1 MRRLLVSVWL
11 LLALLHAGF
20 ASAEEKLLPRTVIAV
35 YDPAQ
40 TKLELTSAH
49 RLAEMPLNHLGINL
63 EYHDVN
69 KLPDLSKRDDVRGIL
84 GWFPPGTRIKDP
96 KGYLAWASAAMD
108 AGKRYVI
115 MENPGFYQDS
125 TGKGTPS
132 NLVNAFLRKLE
143 LNRVDRWIDSTAD
156 VTYSYHTPS
165 LFVARDTIY
174 WTRPPFEKMT
184 ASADATV
191 HLTVSKESSN
201 ISDAALVV
209 TSARGGYVAEAHAY
223 RATAMNDEEIEQ
235 WLIDPF
241 AFFRLAFAT
250 DDLPK
255 PDTTTMAGRRIYY
268 SHIDGDGWNSYV
280 QLEEYRK
287 KPVIAARAVLEKAIR
302 PYKNLPVTVT
312 PIAADLNSD
321 WAGMPESVNVAKEI
335 FMEPQVE
342 PGTHTY
348 SHPFDW
354 DFFTDGNVEK
364 ERPFLRRYHLGAWDR
379 PGVKPKGLS
388 GLVGHRHASAPV
400 QTTEQLENNYFTP
413 RAYATE
419 KFDIKKEIGGSITE
433 IGSLLPEGKKIELV
447 TWSGNCAPFEEA
459 IRLTREAQVQNVN
472 GGDSRFDADYPS
484 YASVP
489 PIGRPVGS
497 ERQIYASNSNE
508 NTYTNLWTGRYFG
521 FQFLRATLENTESP
535 IRVKPFNIYYHL
547 YSAEKTASLN
557 ALIKNLDYAEE
568 ESLTPLAASHFSRIG
583 QSFYTTQLYQTGST
597 SWRVKNRG
605 ALQTIRFDRSS
616 LKKVD
621 FGRSTGVIGQRHFQ
635 GSLYVYLDETVK
647 EPVIALADIQ
657 DASDEPATSN
667 PYLIESRWLVSK
679 LQHLDDG
686 FRFEAHGFGTAEMA
700 WRVPGNGKSRWSV
713 QIANG
718 KPHIVESEDGFLH
731 VSTEDTA
738 LTPQTVTVR
747 RAGS

>member
-1 MRRLLVSVWL
+1 MRRLLVLFWL
-11 LLALLHAGF
+11 SFAFLHAGF
-20 ASAEEKLLPRTVIAV
+20 ASAEEKLIPRTVIAV

-40 TKLELTSAH
+40 TKLELTAAH
-49 RLAEMPLNHLGINL
+49 RMAEMPLNHLGIQL

-69 KLPDLSKRDDVRGIL
+69 KLPDLSNRADVRGIL
-84 GWFPPGTRIKDP
+84 SWFPPGTRMKDP

-125 TGKGTPS
+125 TGKGTPT
-132 NLVNAFLRKLE
+132 NLVNRFLRKLD

-156 VTYSYHTPS
+156 VTYSYQTPS
-165 LFVARDTIY
+165 LFVARDSIY

-184 ASADATV
+184 AGTDATV

-209 TSARGGYVAEAHAY
+209 TTARGGYVAESYAY
-223 RATAMNDEEIEQ
+223 RSNDVGGEEIEQ

-241 AFFRLAFAT
+241 AFFRIAFAT

-255 PDTTTMAGRRIYY
+255 PDTTTIAGRRIYY

-280 QLEEYRK
+280 LLEDYRE
-287 KPVIAARAVLEKAIR
+287 KPVIAARAVLEKVIR

-312 PIAADLNSD
+312 PIAADLNPD
-321 WAGMPESVNVAKEI
+321 WVGLPESATIAKEI
-335 FMEPQVE
+335 FKEPQVE
-342 PGTHTY
+342 AGTHTY

-354 DFFTDGNVEK
+354 GFFADGNAEK
-364 ERPFLRRYHLGAWDR
+364 ERPFLRRYNLGAWDR
-379 PGVKPKGLS
+379 PGVKLTGLS
-388 GLVGHRHASAPV
+388 GLVSHHHAPAAAG
-400 QTTEQLENNYFTP
+400 EQLENDYFTP
-413 RAYATE
+413 RAYANE
-419 KFDIKKEIGGSITE
+419 KFDVKKEIGGSIAE
-433 IGSLLPEGKKIELV
+433 VGALLPQDKKIELI
-447 TWSGNCAPFEEA
+447 TWPGNCEPFEEA
-459 IRLTREAQVQNVN
+459 VKLTREASVQNIN

-484 YASVP
+484 YASVSP
-489 PIGRPVGS
+489 VGRPVGN

-521 FQFLRATLENTESP
+521 FQFLRATLHNTESP
-535 IRVKPFNIYYHL
+535 IRIKPFNIYYHL

-568 ESLTPLAASHFSRIG
+568 EPLTPLAASHYGRIG
-583 QSFYTTQLYQTGST
+583 QSFYTTELYQVSDNA
-597 SWRVKNRG
+597 WRVKNRG
-605 ALQTIRFDRSS
+605 ALQTIRFDRSAM
-616 LKKVD
+616 KKVD
-621 FGRSTGVIGQRHFQ
+621 FGRSNGVVGQRHFQ

-647 EPVIALADIQ
+647 EPVIALAETQ
-657 DASDEPATSN
+657 DASDEPATGN

-679 LQHLDDG
+679 LQNLGDG
-686 FRFEAHGFGTAEMA
+686 FRFETQGFGPAEMV
-700 WRVPGNGKSRWSV
+700 WRVPGNGHARWSI
-713 QIANG
+713 QIAGG

-731 VSTEDTA
+731 VNTEDTA
-738 LTPQTVTVR
+738 ITPQTVTVR